1 MSSEDDLS
9 PNDKN
14 QEQDT
19 EETDINTQNPGST
32 TQIIESPAR
41 TLSPQRASPGDIS
54 SVDHNIPAT
63 NWDPI
68 SDDDF
73 AFLDAYEAPGGNFW
87 TEPFLSDDYFMP
99 NDFLAPF
106 VDPDHS
112 PFYYGEISS
121 PFGFINMD
129 DCNLC

>member
-19 EETDINTQNPGST
+19 EETDISTQINPGST
-32 TQIIESPAR
+32 AQIIESPTR
-41 TLSPQRASPGDIS
+41 TLSPQRASPGDFS
-54 SVDHNIPAT
+54 SVDNIPAT

-99 NDFLAPF
+99 NDFLA
-106 VDPDHS
+106 DS